1 MNNFYFLGDSICY
14 GQYVSIEKTWVYKFA
29 NWLNNESEYSSS
41 NYSVLN
47 SSIIG
52 NTTRD
57 ALNRSYNEV
66 FNRFPSVVYIQYG
79 MNDCNQWQTENGL
92 NRVMPKTFEANL
104 EELIIRSKK
113 SGSKTIIGTNHYSHK
128 NLEYDD
134 RNIQYNEIIRNVS
147 KEQNILCIDHEEA
160 WRNYNHID
168 LLLEDGIHLNELGH
182 NLYFKTIKSNIK
194 L

>member
-29 NWLNNESEYSSS
+29 NWLNTESVYSER
-41 NYSVLN
+41 NYTVLN

-57 ALNRSYNEV
+57 SLNRAYHEV
-66 FNRFPSVVYIQYG
+66 FMRHPNVVYIQYG
-79 MNDCNQWQTENGL
+79 LNDCNQWDSENGL

-104 EELIIRSKK
+104 EELILRTRSA
-113 SGSKTIIGTNHYSHK
+113 GALPIIGTNHFANK
-128 NLEYDD
+128 NKNYDQ
-134 RNIQYNEIIRNVS
+134 RNLMYNNIIRQVAL
-147 KEQNILCIDHEEA
+147 QNGVLCIDHESA
-160 WRNYNHID
+160 WKSYDHVE
-168 LLLEDGIHLNELGH
+168 LLLPDGIHLNELGH
-182 NLYFKTIKSNIK
+182 DLYFKTIKNNIE